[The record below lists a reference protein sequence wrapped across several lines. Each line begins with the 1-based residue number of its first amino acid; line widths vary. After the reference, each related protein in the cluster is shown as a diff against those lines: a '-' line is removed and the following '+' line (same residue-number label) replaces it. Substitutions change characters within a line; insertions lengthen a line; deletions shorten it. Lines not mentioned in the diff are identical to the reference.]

1 VRALELPPCGGV
13 HIGALHF
20 GSGAHTGLPH
30 LAGAHPATKGSE
42 GAYPA
47 TNSGGGADLST
58 TNDESSRL
66 GDSKPP
72 PPSRADLAIASQI
85 SGDGFGVGGSV
96 LMCSLTIKRSLI
108 RPMD

>member
-1 VRALELPPCGGV
+1 MGAPTQWWRVHWRSPLRQRRTHRAPPSGR
-13 HIGALHF
+13 GAD
-20 GSGAHTGLPH
+20 
-30 LAGAHPATKGSE
+30 PATKGGE
-42 GAYPA
+42 GAYLA
-47 TNSGGGADLST
+47 TNGGGGADPST

-72 PPSRADLAIASQI
+72 PPSQADLAIASQI
-85 SGDGFGVGGSV
+85 SGYGFGIGGSV